1 MFKVV
6 WMYNGVPGEDAS
18 VLFADMREVQEFI
31 VSVKSKHKARF
42 ADPKLDL
49 GICDCST
56 GRICSHKRLVRDQA
70 WSATS
75 HFRTTPGIVR

>member
-1 MFKVV
+1 MFKAV

-18 VLFADMREVQEFI
+18 ILFADIREVQEFI
-31 VSVKSKHKARF
+31 VSTKRNYRARF

-56 GRICSHKRLVRDQA
+56 GRITGHKRLIREQA
-70 WSATS
+70 CLVTS
-75 HFRTTPGIVR
+75 HFRTEPGTGR